1 MIATPRRR
9 EGLNRE
15 RRAIC
20 DSLICAHPGRGCL
33 HRIPAQGVSGC
44 LACGADELGTDDD
57 GPLRRFFSPSESGP
71 YPRSRYDRLSALEG
85 WLSRRRPGTHATI
98 DVMTGRRARPGS
110 QILLPGRICSAH
122 VRPLLANL
130 PRRSVHVDRG
140 TRRPGAARLLCRQG
154 QI

>member
-1 MIATPRRR
+1 
-9 EGLNRE
+9 
-15 RRAIC
+15 
-20 DSLICAHPGRGCL
+20 
-33 HRIPAQGVSGC
+33 
-44 LACGADELGTDDD
+44 
-57 GPLRRFFSPSESGP
+57 
-71 YPRSRYDRLSALEG
+71 
-85 WLSRRRPGTHATI
+85 
-98 DVMTGRRARPGS
+98 MTGCRARPDS